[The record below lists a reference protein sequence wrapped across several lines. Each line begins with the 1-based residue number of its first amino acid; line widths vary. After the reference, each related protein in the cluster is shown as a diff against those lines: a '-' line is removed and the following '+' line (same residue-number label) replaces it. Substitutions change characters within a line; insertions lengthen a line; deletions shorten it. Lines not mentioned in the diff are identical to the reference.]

1 MTYQQHSVWNVITHY
16 VELTAVLG
24 CFIIVEEN
32 NSKEHVAL
40 PFEEGSVASLK
51 GYIPVINV
59 RTM

>member
-1 MTYQQHSVWNVITHY
+1 VITHY